1 MSLELM
7 RNYADELER
16 SNIGYD
22 QGDRFSFNP
31 PRDGKSVVPNRECD
45 CSSSCASIARAGGF
59 PLDTNDPIYTGNFK
73 QKFVAAGG
81 QAIGV
86 SGKTLSQLIE
96 MLKDGDFL
104 IGPGHIVFAYTPTK
118 WWSAENDEYGRSS
131 GGRAGDQ
138 TGIEARFR
146 SPYHRSRGWQWI
158 LRIPGPSIP
167 TVPTVPP
174 LAVTTP
180 RIEGVEPRAINWQD
194 PSSEFNKIV
203 QEIVGEK
210 ADGIRGPRTISGIK
224 RLQARLG
231 SRQDGVFG
239 PNTAEQ
245 YLLSLP
251 NMYRGRGGLPTGG
264 VKLLQ
269 WIVRSRVDG
278 SFGGL
283 TEADVKSAQV
293 WAGLAPDGN
302 VGVDTKIKITR

>member
-22 QGDRFSFNP
+22 QGERFSFNP
-31 PRDGKSVVPNRECD
+31 HRDGKSVVPNQECD
-45 CSSSCASIARAGGF
+45 CSSSCASIARAGDF
-59 PLDTNDPIYTGNFK
+59 PLDTNDPIYTDNFK

-86 SGKTLSQLIE
+86 SGKTLSQIIE
-96 MLKDGDFL
+96 TLEDGDFL
-104 IGPGHIVFAYTPTK
+104 LGPGHIVFAYTPTK
-118 WWSAENDEYGRSS
+118 WWSAENDEYRRSS
-131 GGRAGDQ
+131 GGRDGDQ
-138 TGIEARFR
+138 TGLEARFR
-146 SPYHRSRGWQWI
+146 SPYLRSRGWEWI
-158 LRIPGPSIP
+158 LRIHGLAI
-167 TVPTVPP
+167 PTVPP
-174 LAVTTP
+174 LSAITP
-180 RIEGVEPRAINWQD
+180 RIDGVEPQAINWQN
-194 PSSEFNKIV
+194 PTSEFNKIV
-203 QEIVGEK
+203 QEIVGERT
-210 ADGIRGPRTISGIK
+210 DGIRGPRTISGIK

-231 SRQDGVFG
+231 SRQDGIFG

-293 WAGLAPDGN
+293 WAGLEPDGN
-302 VGVDTKIKITR
+302 AGADTKIKITR